1 MNRSRAQMFGL
12 VVVSLFMVVL
22 TSLLFTGNRSYA
34 ESVIKEEVT
43 APLDFESV
51 IRIATIALD
60 ELNQLSPSYCLC
72 TSKDP
77 DENWLVRFERQP
89 ATPGGHTIVTVSN
102 LGKVIRVSGG
112 R

>member
-12 VVVSLFMVVL
+12 VVVPLFMVVP
-22 TSLLFTGNRSYA
+22 SLLYTGNRSHA
-34 ESVIKEEVT
+34 ESVVKEEVP

-51 IRIATIALD
+51 IRIATITLD
-60 ELNQLSPSYCLC
+60 ERNQLSPSYCLS

-77 DENWLVRFERQP
+77 DENWHVRFEKQP
-89 ATPGGHTIVTVSN
+89 ASPGGHTIVTVSN